1 MLVHSKTQKLVLNL
15 QDPER
20 VTTLIPEARILPY
33 KGRDLVVVPHNLHNT
48 RVLRDVGF
56 PAPSPIEHY
65 YNWSGQYAPFYAQKV
80 TAGFL
85 TLEKKSFVLSQMGCV
100 DADTEYLSPTGW
112 VRIADYVGGEVA
124 QYHPDS
130 GSVDFVKPTEYVR
143 APCDDM
149 IRIKTKYGIDQL
161 LSPEHRVLLEAKGS
175 PGKHEVVQ
183 AETLLERHEMWLSHN
198 KLRRDKRKI
207 GWSQAAIPVTF
218 TGPGGSG
225 IALTDEELR
234 VQIAVIADGHFPN
247 ATHTCTIRLKR
258 ERKIIR
264 LRQLLDA
271 AGITYRERTSTAPTA
286 AGFRV
291 FSFKAPLRDKEFGS
305 AYWQATAAQM
315 GVITEEVMHW
325 DGSVSDNPSRGPRFS
340 STSKASADF
349 VQYAFTSTG
358 RTARVMW
365 DPRGCYTVQVRNN
378 GDSLYL
384 CSVGSDGTRNRVM
397 WREPPTDG
405 FKYCFIVPSTF
416 LIFRR
421 NGCVFA
427 SGNTGKTLSCLWAFD
442 YLRQQGLARKLLIVS
457 PLSTLERTWADEVF
471 MHFPHL
477 TVGVLHGS
485 KDKRAKLLANEFDV
499 YLINHDGVKTIRDE
513 LVASDIDTVVIDEV
527 ATFRNSSAARWKAL
541 NAICKGRERI
551 WGLTGTPTP
560 NEPTDAWAQVKL
572 INPDK
577 VPKYFGAFR
586 DTVMRKVGHFKWV
599 PRDNAVDLVAEA
611 MRPSVQFRRE
621 ECVDLPE
628 CIYQT
633 RQVPLSTE
641 QAKAYKEMRQK
652 LAFEV
657 EQGQVVAVNEAVKLS
672 KLLQICCGAAYDGQG
687 GAVPLDVTGRVSE
700 VIETIEQADGKV
712 LVFVP
717 FTAALNQ
724 IAAKL
729 REQWE
734 VGVIHGGTSKTE
746 RDNVFHAFQKGRD
759 MRVLVANPATL
770 SHGLTLTSANTIVWF
785 GPPQSAEQY
794 EQANA
799 RVTRPGQKLTQFIVH
814 IEGTDVERKVYE
826 RLRGKRA
833 LQGLLLDVLKGT

>member
-48 RVLRDVGF
+48 RILRDVGF

-85 TLEKKSFVLSQMGCV
+85 TLEKKSFVLN
-100 DADTEYLSPTGW
+100 DL
-112 VRIADYVGGEVA
+112 
-124 QYHPDS
+124 
-130 GSVDFVKPTEYVR
+130 GS
-143 APCDDM
+143 
-149 IRIKTKYGIDQL
+149 
-161 LSPEHRVLLEAKGS
+161 
-175 PGKHEVVQ
+175 
-183 AETLLERHEMWLSHN
+183 
-198 KLRRDKRKI
+198 
-207 GWSQAAIPVTF
+207 
-218 TGPGGSG
+218 
-225 IALTDEELR
+225 
-234 VQIAVIADGHFPN
+234 
-247 ATHTCTIRLKR
+247 
-258 ERKIIR
+258 
-264 LRQLLDA
+264 
-271 AGITYRERTSTAPTA
+271 
-286 AGFRV
+286 
-291 FSFKAPLRDKEFGS
+291 
-305 AYWQATAAQM
+305 
-315 GVITEEVMHW
+315 
-325 DGSVSDNPSRGPRFS
+325 
-340 STSKASADF
+340 
-349 VQYAFTSTG
+349 
-358 RTARVMW
+358 
-365 DPRGCYTVQVRNN
+365 
-378 GDSLYL
+378 
-384 CSVGSDGTRNRVM
+384 
-397 WREPPTDG
+397 
-405 FKYCFIVPSTF
+405 
-416 LIFRR
+416 
-421 NGCVFA
+421 
-427 SGNTGKTLSCLWAFD
+427 GKTLSCLWAFD

-611 MRPSVQFRRE
+611 MRPSVRFRRE
-621 ECVDLPE
+621 ECIDLPP
-628 CIYQT
+628 CMYQH
-633 RQVPLSTE
+633 RQVPLSAE

-652 LAFEV
+652 LAFEM
-657 EQGQVVAVNEAVKLS
+657 EQGQVIAVNEAVKLS
-672 KLLQICCGAAYDGQG
+672 KLLQICCGSVYTGSGDF
-687 GAVPLDVTGRVSE
+687 VSLDVTSRINELVD
-700 VIETIEQADGKV
+700 IIEQAGSKV

-717 FTAALNQ
+717 FTAALNH

-729 REQWE
+729 RERWE
-734 VGVIHGGTSKTE
+734 VGVIHGATTKTE
-746 RDNVFHAFQKGRD
+746 RDNVLHAFQKGRD
-759 MRVLVANPATL
+759 MRVLVANPSTL
-770 SHGLTLTSANTIVWF
+770 SHGLSLTAANTIVWF